1 MHPLEPH
8 YYSLSKTASYAPL
21 LAASGLGLGLG
32 ALYGIGDRQ
41 RNYTSELF
49 HSNVGERA
57 IQGMGTGLSGVSAY
71 KALRNLGLGKGKSGL
86 LGLAAGTIANR
97 LLQPT
102 TKKYSPYNLYR
113 SQ

>member
-1 MHPLEPH
+1 MASLEKH
-8 YYSLSKTASYAPL
+8 YYSLSKTANYAPL

-32 ALYGIGDRQ
+32 ALYGIGDKK

-49 HSNVGERA
+49 HSNVGDRA
-57 IQGMGTGLSGVSAY
+57 VQGMGTALGGASAY
-71 KALRNLGLGKGKSGL
+71 KALRNLGLGRGKSGL
-86 LGLAAGTIANR
+86 LGLAAGTLVNR

-102 TKKYSPYNLYR
+102 TKKHSPYNLYG